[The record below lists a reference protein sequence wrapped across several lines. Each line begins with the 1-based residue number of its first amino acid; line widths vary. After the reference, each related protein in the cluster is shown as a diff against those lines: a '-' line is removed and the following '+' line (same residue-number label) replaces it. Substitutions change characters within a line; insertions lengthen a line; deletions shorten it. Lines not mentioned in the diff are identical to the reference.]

1 MNSRIR
7 SEKERN
13 ELKLKQ
19 FSFYTVLSHNRSMR
33 KNSAINI
40 RNSTLPPVVHFTF
53 REFTYRTT
61 NTTQICYTCVV
72 TQITLEATPFPSA
85 KPQQKPIFPL
95 FPTLPS
101 TPPNLKCISRST
113 FLPLVQSAFTKNS
126 PMKLPG

>member
-33 KNSAINI
+33 KNSAIDI

-72 TQITLEATPFPSA
+72 TQITLEATLFPMA
-85 KPQQKPIFPL
+85 KPRQKPIFPL